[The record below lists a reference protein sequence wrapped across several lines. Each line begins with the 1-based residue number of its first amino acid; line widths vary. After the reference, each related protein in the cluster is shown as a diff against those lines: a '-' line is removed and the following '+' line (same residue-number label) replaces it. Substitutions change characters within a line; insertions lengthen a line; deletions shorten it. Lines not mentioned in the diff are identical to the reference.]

1 MEQGVRWVMRI
12 KNAFRNSFFSIIS
25 QIILIIV
32 GFFSQRVMNLKLGEE
47 VVGMNSVMS
56 NIIALLSVTELGI
69 SVAVG
74 YHLYQAIADKD
85 EKQISALMNLYR
97 RTYYIFAVVIGA
109 LGLAVLP
116 FVHLFLRK
124 NTFSLSFIRIV
135 FGLWILKTVMSYLLS
150 YQRSMLIADQKEY
163 IVSIG
168 TLIASGLNYSFI
180 IVIVELYGNYILALS
195 MGVMAE
201 SLINIWIAWYVG
213 KKYPFLKTYRRE
225 PLDRVVVAKV
235 LKDIK
240 NIFIMKLST
249 KLLVSTDSLIMS
261 SFISV
266 GIVGLYSNYTM
277 ITQSLINIIEAFSNT
292 LQPTVGNLF
301 IEKNHEKEYGLLRQ
315 ITFLFFLFASFA
327 ATSLFALMTPFIT
340 TIWLSADYGLGLE
353 IIVWCVI
360 NFYMLSMGF
369 PLAMMMGV
377 TGLFHKERNLAIAVA
392 IVNIGLSLLLVKHFG
407 IPGVLFGTLSA
418 YLIQAIYR
426 IKTLVGFY
434 MKQSCVRYIAD
445 LLQYLL
451 ITIMEVG
458 LVYGI
463 KQSVYREGSLLC
475 FIGLMFL
482 CVAIPNGLNLI
493 IFHKDWRFH
502 SILQRIKGLF
512 KQG

>member
-1 MEQGVRWVMRI
+1 MRL

-32 GFFSQRVMNLKLGEE
+32 GFFSQRVMNLRLGEE
-47 VVGMNSVMS
+47 LVGMNSVMS

-74 YHLYQAIADKD
+74 YHLYRAIANEE
-85 EKQISALMNLYR
+85 EKQIASLMNLYR
-97 RTYYIFAVVIGA
+97 RTYYVFAVVIGV
-109 LGLAVLP
+109 LGLAVMP

-124 NTFSLSFIRIV
+124 NSFTLGFIRIV
-135 FGLWILKTVMSYLLS
+135 FGLWLLKTVASYLLS

-168 TLIASGLNYSFI
+168 TLIANALNYIFI
-180 IVIVELYGNYILALS
+180 IIIVELFRNYILALS
-195 MGVMAE
+195 LGILAE
-201 SLINIWIAWYVG
+201 CLINIWIARYVG
-213 KKYPFLKTYRRE
+213 KKYPYLKTYRNA
-225 PLDRVVVAKV
+225 PLDKEVVSKV
-235 LKDIK
+235 LGDIK

-301 IEKNHEKEYGLLRQ
+301 IEKNHEKEFGLLRQ

-340 TIWLSADYGLGLE
+340 SIWLNASYGLGLE
-353 IIVWCVI
+353 IIIWCVI
-360 NFYMLSMGF
+360 NFYMLTMGF
-369 PLAMMMGV
+369 PLSMMMGV

-392 IVNIGLSLLLVKHFG
+392 IVNIGLSLLLVKPFG
-407 IPGVLFGTLSA
+407 IPGVLFGTLTA
-418 YLIQAIYR
+418 YITQVVYR
-426 IKTLVGFY
+426 IKTLIGFY
-434 MKQSCVRYIAD
+434 MKESCVRYIKD
-445 LLQYLL
+445 LLQYLFL
-451 ITIMEVG
+451 TVAEVG
-458 LVYGI
+458 IVYWI
-463 KQSVYREGSLLC
+463 KQGFYEEGNFLC
-475 FIGLMFL
+475 FVGLML
-482 CVAIPNGLNLI
+482 VCVIVPNIMNLL
-493 IFHKDWRFH
+493 IFCKDWRFR
-502 SILQRIKGLF
+502 SVLQKLTGLLK
-512 KQG
+512 KQI